1 VKRSANRALGGLGS
15 SSGYLQTAD
24 RPGGITSSD
33 CEVNPTFCDYN
44 MVYLKYCDGNSFSGA
59 RDGSVTVEE
68 TDQDLFFR
76 GSFILDA
83 VIEDLVANEGMS
95 EVEEVRLG
103 EERSDGPR
111 LERSE
116 SSRSPTPIKQP
127 STRRFAPRHP
137 SC

>member
-1 VKRSANRALGGLGS
+1 
-15 SSGYLQTAD
+15 
-24 RPGGITSSD
+24 
-33 CEVNPTFCDYN
+33 